1 MDMHRVVA
9 RGLLALAVTAGA
21 AAAAVPF
28 FDRPGGL
35 ALLAELNHPVLL
47 ACLAAVLLA
56 GAALLA
62 SRRADVR
69 KGAGL
74 ALAGTAVLGVLAVP
88 AYAVVADPF
97 PDREWDVPAPDG
109 SGRRLV
115 VERGLGLSDPVWR
128 IYVDSGRFPN
138 TRRHPVAEYAA
149 GYPRGVLEATW
160 TDASHIRLIDLDHTH
175 HDLRITPDGRP
186 LDRLTW

>member
-1 MDMHRVVA
+1 M
-9 RGLLALAVTAGA
+9 
-21 AAAAVPF
+21 
-28 FDRPGGL
+28 
-35 ALLAELNHPVLL
+35 
-47 ACLAAVLLA
+47 
-56 GAALLA
+56 
-62 SRRADVR
+62 
-69 KGAGL
+69 
-74 ALAGTAVLGVLAVP
+74 LAVP

-109 SGRRLV
+109 SGRRLG
-115 VERGLGLSDPVWR
+115 ERGLGLGDPVWR

-149 GYPRGVLEATW
+149 CYPRGVLELA

>member
-62 SRRADVR
+62 SRRAAVR

-74 ALAGTAVLGVLAVP
+74 ALAGAAVLGVLAVP

-115 VERGLGLSDPVWR
+115 VERGLGLGDPVWR

-138 TRRHPVAEYAA
+138 TRRHPVAEYAV
-149 GYPRGVLEATW
+149 GYPRGVLEAGW

>member
-21 AAAAVPF
+21 AAAVVPF
-28 FDRPGGL
+28 CDRPGGL

-56 GAALLA
+56 GAALLT
-62 SRRADVR
+62 SRRAAVR

-74 ALAGTAVLGVLAVP
+74 ALAGAAVLGVLAVP
-88 AYAVVADPF
+88 AYAVVSDPF

-115 VERGLGLSDPVWR
+115 VERGLGPGDPVWR
-128 IYVDSGRFPN
+128 IYVDSGRFPG
-138 TRRHPVAEYAA
+138 TRRHPVAEYTADH
-149 GYPRGVLEATW
+149 PRGVLEATW

>member
-1 MDMHRVVA
+1 MDMHRVAA
-9 RGLLALAVTAGA
+9 RALGALAVTAGA
-21 AAAAVPF
+21 AAAVVPF
-28 FDRPGGL
+28 CDRPGGL
-35 ALLAELNHPVLL
+35 ALLAEMDHPVLL
-47 ACLAAVLLA
+47 ACLAAVCLA

-88 AYAVVADPF
+88 AYAVVSDPF

-115 VERGLGLSDPVWR
+115 VERGLGLGDPVWR
-128 IYVDSGRFPN
+128 IYVDAGRFPN

-149 GYPRGVLEATW
+149 GYPRGVLQATW

-175 HDLRITPDGRP
+175 HDLRISPDGRP
-186 LDRLTW
+186 LDALTW